1 MTDAEVK
8 FLEDK
13 KEEIEAFQKWEAERA
28 IGQGTIESAE
38 NNEGN
43 EEANAY
49 PQMPVFNKDEWEVQ
63 WHLDNP
69 EIVIPEPII
78 EDKDNDWYM
87 NREEEDLLIQQYFQ
101 HRGETH

>member
-1 MTDAEVK
+1 MTDAEAK

-49 PQMPVFNKDEWEVQ
+49 P
-63 WHLDNP
+63 
-69 EIVIPEPII
+69 
-78 EDKDNDWYM
+78 
-87 NREEEDLLIQQYFQ
+87 
-101 HRGETH
+101 